1 MNECSVATLAF
12 LISYFWDQEATANKE
27 SIYGEN
33 ETTIYYLYIFF
44 IRLLIVL
51 EIFTCLKYIIASK
64 IKCKLQLQVNRWG
77 TTNTVISY
85 FQTDYTTYLYILSSH
100 DYIIYYSTIHWNCS
114 DT

>member
-1 MNECSVATLAF
+1 MLWHNGLNIQILNHRLRKHNYLTIISLGMNECSVATLAF

-44 IRLLIVL
+44 IRLQIVL

-64 IKCKLQLQVNRWG
+64 IKCKLQLQVNR
-77 TTNTVISY
+77 
-85 FQTDYTTYLYILSSH
+85 
-100 DYIIYYSTIHWNCS
+100 
-114 DT
+114 